1 MVPRDTLSCF
11 NTQMAGR
18 YWSCGVG
25 TEDKICCLTMFS
37 KAYGHMAPDLV
48 LSNKIM
54 QSEHDYVGGWRNQ
67 QLARNGDER
76 AEYLT

>member
-1 MVPRDTLSCF
+1 
-11 NTQMAGR
+11 
-18 YWSCGVG
+18 
-25 TEDKICCLTMFS
+25 MFS